1 MKVYVLSI
9 LTIGWRNNTRFG
21 WQGTGG
27 GLLCFVSHSFPRS
40 LCLSSLVAL
49 VTGTIRKAQNLLKQY
64 SQQCLDGK
72 KGASNLIPME
82 GNHSSLTLGSV
93 LGTSLSSVFKASV
106 SL

>member
-1 MKVYVLSI
+1 MWVCVLSI
-9 LTIGWRNNTRFG
+9 LTAGWHYHARFG

-27 GLLCFVSHSFPRS
+27 GLLCILFLSFPRS
-40 LCLSSLVAL
+40 LCLSSLAAL

-82 GNHSSLTLGSV
+82 GNSSLSFLESTLCMG
-93 LGTSLSSVFKASV
+93 LSSVFKASV